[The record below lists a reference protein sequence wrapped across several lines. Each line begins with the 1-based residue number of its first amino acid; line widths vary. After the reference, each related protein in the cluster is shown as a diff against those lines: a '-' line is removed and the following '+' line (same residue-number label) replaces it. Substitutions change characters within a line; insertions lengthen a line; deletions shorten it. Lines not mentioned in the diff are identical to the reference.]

1 MSNLPV
7 DRDSNYMKDMWGTT
21 KLITDYNADEYLKK
35 IDELES
41 KPATFGGK
49 EYSGHYTY
57 GYGFFAGRVEG
68 QKKSDF
74 SEENTQFLQE
84 ITDYESNHDL
94 KRQTELH
101 EQIRNDDDYDD
112 WSYGTEPTY
121 GKKW

>member
-7 DRDSNYMKDMWGTT
+7 DRDSDYMKNTWGTT
-21 KLITDYNADEYLKK
+21 KLITDYGSDEFLKK
-35 IDELES
+35 IENLEA
-41 KPATFGGK
+41 KPTTFGGK

-57 GYGFFAGRVEG
+57 GYGFFTERV
-68 QKKSDF
+68 KKQS
-74 SEENTQFLQE
+74 
-84 ITDYESNHDL
+84 
-94 KRQTELH
+94 ELH

>member
-7 DRDSNYMKDMWGTT
+7 DRDSNYMKKMWGTT
-21 KLITDYNADEYLKK
+21 KLITDYAADEFFTK
-35 IDELES
+35 IEDLEA
-41 KPATFGGK
+41 KPASFSGK

-57 GYGFFAGRVEG
+57 GYGFFMERA
-68 QKKSDF
+68 KK
-74 SEENTQFLQE
+74 
-84 ITDYESNHDL
+84 
-94 KRQTELH
+94 QTKLH